1 MRMRV
6 GDGAASRN
14 RTNTSVRK
22 PAFKVDTGGRLEL
35 SAAWTRPTLWCAGQ
49 RPENFYML
57 GSMGLAVPIALG
69 VALAQPSRQVIAREG
84 DGSLLEIDLG

>member
-1 MRMRV
+1 MHTPATYRV
-6 GDGAASRN
+6 VAG
-14 RTNTSVRK
+14 
-22 PAFKVDTGGRLEL
+22 FKVDTGGRLEL
-35 SAAWTRPTLWCAGQ
+35 SAARGTRPILWCAGQ

-69 VALAQPSRQVIAREG
+69 VALAQPSRQVFALEG